1 MADGN
6 NARIRRLWA
15 NNTLATLFQAGLV
28 IPYSIS
34 FDGVGGYL
42 ITDTFYNQLKRQLP
56 TNGQSTLTGNT
67 TRGFADGTSQ
77 AMLFNP
83 YFATPDPTGSGG
95 YFIADYSCVIR
106 ALPGRPLFSPPIC
119 VFLTPAQKLPGSIL
133 QWRRAVDSCRN
144 TQHFVAGDDDL

>member
-106 ALPGRPLFSPPIC
+106 ALPGPHYSPRPS
-119 VFLTPAQKLPGSIL
+119 VF
-133 QWRRAVDSCRN
+133 
-144 TQHFVAGDDDL
+144 F